1 MKSSEKEVKQKDIT
15 DLVDEDISMDNMNAY
30 KQQGFI
36 ARLPYWLKAIV
47 IKYWFFGAICFFS
60 LMGTGLIGENAAIF
74 AGVLSGCLFDIV
86 VYNILLLMDS
96 DENESRHFMMYK
108 SKKIYSLFINI
119 VYQVVVFFIAMLIC
133 SSIVNS
139 YKDPVNNWFLQEPFS
154 IGLVLFIID
163 GIFITI
169 KGLIVLLVKKIKGK

>member
-1 MKSSEKEVKQKDIT
+1 
-15 DLVDEDISMDNMNAY
+15 
-30 KQQGFI
+30 
-36 ARLPYWLKAIV
+36 
-47 IKYWFFGAICFFS
+47 
-60 LMGTGLIGENAAIF
+60 
-74 AGVLSGCLFDIV
+74 
-86 VYNILLLMDS
+86 MDS

-169 KGLIVLLVKKIKGK
+169 KGLIVLLVKKLKGK